1 MIFQM
6 ELLVLNI
13 WSTTMA
19 PSRIGSARKISVSR
33 LSTAS
38 THPPKKP
45 AIAPISVPSSTTSS
59 VANTPTL
66 NEVRVP

>member
-6 ELLVLNI
+6 ESLVLNI
-13 WSTTMA
+13 CSTTMA
-19 PSRIGSARKISVSR
+19 PSRIGNARKISVRR

-38 THPPKKP
+38 TQPPKKP
-45 AIAPISVPSSTTSS
+45 ATAPISVPSSTTSN

-66 NEVRVP
+66 KEVRVP